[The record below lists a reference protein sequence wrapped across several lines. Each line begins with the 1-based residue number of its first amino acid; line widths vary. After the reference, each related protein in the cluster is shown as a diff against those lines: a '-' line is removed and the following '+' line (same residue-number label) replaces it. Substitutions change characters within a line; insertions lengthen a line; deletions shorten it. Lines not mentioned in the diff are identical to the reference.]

1 MQIWIK
7 RTVGLLAG
15 AAALALALAAPASA
29 QQPGAGAAGYPA
41 RPIKFIVP
49 FAAGGVTDVL
59 ARILA
64 NEIAKD
70 WGQPV
75 VVENVTGATAMIGT
89 QQVARAAPDGYTVLV
104 TSNAHTINPALR
116 KSMTFDP
123 VKDFT
128 PITLLAASPNML
140 IVRSDSAI
148 KSVADYIAA
157 AKARPGEISYASSG
171 IGTSLHIAGEQF
183 GQITGTRY
191 NHIPYAASNQSIQ
204 AVVAGHTQ
212 SSWSAVNSA
221 FPFVKDG
228 RLRALAVASEKRTV
242 FAPDVP
248 TFAELGIQGMK
259 SETWLAAL
267 GPAGMPAPIAARLD
281 GEFLKLMARAD
292 VREKILGLGAEPV
305 GTSLDKFGAQIRE
318 EIDMYKRIVRD
329 GGIKAE

>member
-1 MQIWIK
+1 MQKWMK
-7 RTVGLLAG
+7 QTVVRFGM
-15 AAALALALAAPASA
+15 AASLALGVAVPASA
-29 QQPGAGAAGYPA
+29 QQPAAGAAGYPS

-64 NEIAKD
+64 TEIAKD

-116 KSMTFDP
+116 KNMTFDA

-140 IVRSDSAI
+140 IVRSDSPI
-148 KSVADYIAA
+148 KSVADYVAA
-157 AKARPGEISYASSG
+157 AKAKPGEVSYASSG

-204 AVVAGHTQ
+204 AVLAGHTQ

-221 FPFVKDG
+221 SPFVKDG
-228 RLRALAVASEKRTV
+228 RLRALAVANEKRTV

-248 TFAELGIQGMK
+248 TFAEQGVQGMK

-267 GPAGMPAPIAARLD
+267 GPAGMPPAIAARLD
-281 GEFLKLMARAD
+281 GQFQKLMARPD
-292 VREKILGLGAEPV
+292 VRDRILGLGAEPV
-305 GTSLDKFGAQIRE
+305 GTSLERFGAQIRD
-318 EIDMYKRIVRD
+318 EIDMYKRVVND
-329 GGIKAE
+329 SGIKAE

>member
-1 MQIWIK
+1 MQPSPIPRRAVI
-7 RTVGLLAG
+7 
-15 AAALALALAAPASA
+15 LALALAATLPAAAQTGVSA
-29 QQPGAGAAGYPA
+29 SGYPS
-41 RPIKFIVP
+41 RPIRMVIP

-59 ARILA
+59 GRILA
-64 NEIAKD
+64 NEMARD

-75 VVENVTGATAMIGT
+75 VVENVTGATAIIGT
-89 QQVARAAPDGYTVLV
+89 QQVARAAPDGYTLLV

-116 KSMTFDP
+116 KSLPFDP

-128 PITLLAASPNML
+128 PITLLAAAPNML
-140 IVRSDSAI
+140 VVRSDSPL
-148 KSVADYIAA
+148 KSVADYVAA
-157 AKARPGEISYASSG
+157 AKARPGEVNYASSG

-221 FPFVKDG
+221 LPFVKDG
-228 RLRALAVASEKRTV
+228 RLRALAVASDRRTV

-248 TFAELGIQGMK
+248 TFAELGIAGMK

-267 GPAGMPAPIAARLD
+267 APAGLPQPIAARLD
-281 GEFLKLMARAD
+281 AELLKIMARPD
-292 VREKILGLGAEPV
+292 IREKILGLGAEPV
-305 GTSLDKFGAQIRE
+305 GTSLGAFGTQIAD
-318 EIDMYKRIVRD
+318 EIAMYKRIAQD
-329 GGIKAE
+329 SGIKAD